1 MLKNI
6 VLLWA
11 ILMRATYCNA
21 GCYLELPSFVCEEIK
36 WDDFYNEF
44 FSIIPL
50 DDIPNLHSITIT
62 NSEVPTIEYFPQ
74 LHEYSNITEIA
85 ILNSSLEHVNEGAFK
100 AIEHLDTLDLSH
112 NSLKN
117 INFLQSVPTTLKRIN
132 LSYNQIVYMDN
143 VFHNLKDLKHL
154 SMSHNNLSI
163 VDLNNTVGI
172 PNLDL
177 SSNNISALI
186 GAAVE
191 YRYCKLDLSYN
202 SLKTFSEEELL
213 ITADSLD
220 VSYNKIK
227 QIKAPHTL
235 ELSYSGNKGFNFQ
248 LGKLERFVLTG
259 TSIPKLKES
268 IMDLKFMQK
277 GVLQLSNCSI
287 TKISRNY
294 FHDFNVE
301 HLNLS
306 YNNIKFIEESTFS
319 RCEFT
324 SIDLS
329 YSQLKTAQYA
339 FDNVSSDYIY
349 LNNNNITNAKNIFS
363 SVVLYEL
370 HLSHNPIKVLFKS
383 TFAGCLKTEVLN
395 LSNCQIEFIERNS
408 FEGLTDLR
416 QLDLSNNAITILEP
430 GTFQHLPVQELTLGG
445 NRIHTLRNRSFHNMA
460 DLRMLNLSDLGVSE
474 LESHTFFNL
483 PALETIDLSSNSVN
497 AIPEELFVNCEKLQ
511 ELFLHGNPITSLAPF
526 SNKLKIN
533 LMTLSFANSMLAHRI
548 QNINLKEIKIID
560 SHMPVLKN
568 GSFKGL
574 YNLYDLNFQNI
585 LVDEIE
591 SGAFETLYNLK
602 ELNCTELFNTT
613 KNIRFGT
620 FKGLRSL
627 EMLALSELSIETLE
641 SGAFIGLNSLKEL
654 FLDHNNISEL
664 NKSSFVGLDS
674 LKNLDL
680 SYNSIGSILKEMFD
694 GIVALKALYLE
705 YNNISSINA
714 DSFNE
719 LPLLEKLYING
730 NQLQVLDKDL
740 FAHNSKL
747 AVLYIQENKIKE
759 LPVGI
764 FQYLTELEVLNVSS
778 NKLAIISIGT
788 FSNLRSLRILDLSSN
803 DLVTLEHASAF
814 YSAKKLEK
822 LYLDNNHLKL
832 FDFDRLLTN
841 LKSIK
846 YMGISANK
854 WQCNNLSHVIET
866 LSRHGVSYNENIKA
880 PMYDNDNI
888 DGIGCIDIC
897 KFVYC
902 SHENIED
909 TLHYY

>member
-1 MLKNI
+1 M
-6 VLLWA
+6 
-11 ILMRATYCNA
+11 
-21 GCYLELPSFVCEEIK
+21 
-36 WDDFYNEF
+36 
-44 FSIIPL
+44 
-50 DDIPNLHSITIT
+50 
-62 NSEVPTIEYFPQ
+62 
-74 LHEYSNITEIA
+74 
-85 ILNSSLEHVNEGAFK
+85 
-100 AIEHLDTLDLSH
+100 
-112 NSLKN
+112 
-117 INFLQSVPTTLKRIN
+117 
-132 LSYNQIVYMDN
+132 
-143 VFHNLKDLKHL
+143 
-154 SMSHNNLSI
+154 SI
-163 VDLNNTVGI
+163 VDLNNTIGI
-172 PNLDL
+172 SNLDL
-177 SSNNISALI
+177 SFNNISALI
-186 GAAVE
+186 GASVD
-191 YRYCKLDLSYN
+191 YRYSKLDLSYN

-213 ITADSLD
+213 ITADNLD
-220 VSYNKIK
+220 ISYNKMK

-235 ELSYSGNKGFNFQ
+235 GLSYSGNKGFNFQ
-248 LGKLERFVLTG
+248 LGKLEQFTLSG
-259 TSIPKLKES
+259 TTIPKLKES
-268 IMDLKFMQK
+268 IIDLKFMQK

-294 FHDFNVE
+294 FHDFKVE

-324 SIDLS
+324 SVDLS
-329 YSQLKTAQYA
+329 HSQLKTAQSA
-339 FDNVSSDYIY
+339 FVNMTSDSIY

-363 SVVLYEL
+363 SVVVYEL
-370 HLSHNPIKVLFKS
+370 HLAYNPIKVLFKS
-383 TFAGCLKTEVLN
+383 TFVGCLKTEFLD
-395 LSNCQIEFIERNS
+395 LSNCEIDFIERNS
-408 FEGLTDLR
+408 FERLTDLK
-416 QLDLSNNAITILEP
+416 QLDLSNNNIKVLEP
-430 GTFQHLPVQELTLGG
+430 GTFQDLPVQELILGG
-445 NRIHTLRNRSFHNMA
+445 NRIHTLRNRSFHNMEN
-460 DLRMLNLSDLGVSE
+460 LRMLNLSDLGVSE

-483 PALETIDLSSNSVN
+483 PVLETIDLSSNSIY
-497 AIPEELFVNCEKLQ
+497 AIPEDLFVNCEVLK
-511 ELFLHGNPITSLAPF
+511 EVFLHGNPITSLAAF

-533 LMTLSFANSMLAHRI
+533 LMTLSFSNSILVHRI
-548 QNINLKEIKIID
+548 RNINLKEIKIID
-560 SHMPVLKN
+560 SHTSVLKN

-574 YNLYDLNFQNI
+574 YNLNDLNFQNV

-602 ELNCTELFNTT
+602 QLNCTELFNTT
-613 KNIRFGT
+613 KNMRFGT

-627 EMLALSELSIETLE
+627 EMIALSELSIETFE
-641 SGAFIGLNSLKEL
+641 SGAFIGLDNLKEL

-664 NKSSFVGLDS
+664 NKSSFVGLDNV
-674 LKNLDL
+674 KNLDL

-694 GIVALKALYLE
+694 GIGALKALYLE
-705 YNNISSINA
+705 YNNISYMSA
-714 DSFNE
+714 DSFSE
-719 LPLLEKLYING
+719 LPILEILYLNG
-730 NQLQVLDKDL
+730 NQLQVLDKQL
-740 FAHNSKL
+740 FGNNDKL
-747 AVLYIQENKIKE
+747 LELHMQENKIKE

-764 FQYLTELEVLNVSS
+764 FQYLTGLEVLNVSS

-788 FSNLRSLRILDLSSN
+788 FSNLNSLRILDLSSN
-803 DLVTLEHASAF
+803 ELVTLEHASAF
-814 YSAKKLEK
+814 YSLKKLEK

-866 LSRHGVSYNENIKA
+866 LTRHGVSYNENIQA